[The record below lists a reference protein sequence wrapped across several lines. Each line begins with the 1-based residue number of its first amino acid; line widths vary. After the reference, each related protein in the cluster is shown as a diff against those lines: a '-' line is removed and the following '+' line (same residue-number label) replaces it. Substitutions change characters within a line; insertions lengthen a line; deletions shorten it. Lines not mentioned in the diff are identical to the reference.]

1 MLQLFNMG
9 MQRPAQFI
17 APALNT
23 SPMGMTVEV
32 KEDNKNL
39 TFLAAL
45 PGFSRDDIKVK
56 LTKDKVLVITG
67 QHTASTEDE
76 GAGHSQRISR
86 TFTRRYQ
93 LPDDTNTESI
103 SAKLQDGLLTLTVPK
118 ANVPEIEDQEIMIQD
133 AGAISGGAA
142 GNSEAAA
149 YVDAPNNAQ
158 AAEAKSEDKM
168 STAAPVDTPM
178 NAEAPEP
185 KDESHTAPDAVKNN
199 TTGASSDSGDAANEN
214 QHSA

>member
-1 MLQLFNMG
+1 MCSL
-9 MQRPAQFI
+9 
-17 APALNT
+17 
-23 SPMGMTVEV
+23 
-32 KEDNKNL
+32 
-39 TFLAAL
+39 L
-45 PGFSRDDIKVK
+45 PVQVK

-133 AGAISGGAA
+133 AGSSSAGA

-149 YVDAPNNAQ
+149 SMDAPSNAQ
-158 AAEAKSEDKM
+158 ANSDNKMTAE
-168 STAAPVDTPM
+168 TPVETPM
-178 NAEAPEP
+178 NAEAQEP
-185 KDESHTAPDAVKNN
+185 KNESNTAPDPVKNS
-199 TTGASSDSGDAANEN
+199 TAGAFFNVDSGDAARQN
-214 QHSA
+214 